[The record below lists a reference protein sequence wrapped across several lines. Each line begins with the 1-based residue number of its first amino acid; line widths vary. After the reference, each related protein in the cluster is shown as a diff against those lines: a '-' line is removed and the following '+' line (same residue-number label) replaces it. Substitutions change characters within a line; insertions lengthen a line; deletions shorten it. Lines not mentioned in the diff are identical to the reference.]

1 VANACHECVGEGRE
15 GRRGVRVG
23 VCVCGV
29 RVLCVCVC
37 VRSRA
42 VARARGWCAWASR
55 VESAKRA
62 EAAVL
67 SIRAREGAG
76 GRDGASVACVCAC
89 VY

>member
-1 VANACHECVGEGRE
+1 MNECVREGRE

-23 VCVCGV
+23 VCVCGL

-37 VRSRA
+37 AIAGGGARA
-42 VARARGWCAWASR
+42 WVVCMGVARG
-55 VESAKRA
+55 KRA
-62 EAAVL
+62 APRL

-76 GRDGASVACVCAC
+76 GRDGASVACVCVR

>member
-1 VANACHECVGEGRE
+1 M
-15 GRRGVRVG
+15 RVG

-37 VRSRA
+37 A
-42 VARARGWCAWASR
+42 IAGGGARAWVVWGASR
-55 VESAKRA
+55 VESAY
-62 EAAVL
+62 L

-76 GRDGASVACVCAC
+76 GRDGASVACVCVR

>member
-1 VANACHECVGEGRE
+1 MNECVREGRE

-42 VARARGWCAWASR
+42 VARARGWCGGRRAWKAY
-55 VESAKRA
+55 
-62 EAAVL
+62 L

-76 GRDGASVACVCAC
+76 GRDGASVACVCVR